1 MTVVCCRAANIIWVA
16 SYSYLSYLACLK
28 AHHDHVR
35 CVLNK
40 TNYAHLNRGSVNV
53 THYATVQCA
62 DGNVFIMYS
71 GTNLPE
77 SELSSFSL

>member
-1 MTVVCCRAANIIWVA
+1 MSLLWGCKHYLGRQL
-16 SYSYLSYLACLK
+16 YLSYLACLK
-28 AHHDHVR
+28 PHHHHVR
-35 CVLNK
+35 CVLTK
-40 TNYAHLNRGSVNV
+40 TNYAHLNRGSVNA

-62 DGNVFIMYS
+62 DGNIF